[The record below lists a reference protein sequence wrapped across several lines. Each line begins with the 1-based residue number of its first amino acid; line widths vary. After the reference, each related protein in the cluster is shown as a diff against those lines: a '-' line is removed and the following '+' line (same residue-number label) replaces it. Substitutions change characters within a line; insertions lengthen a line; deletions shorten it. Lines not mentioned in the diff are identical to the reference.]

1 MRGRKL
7 LLLLTLVLLTHASD
21 GFAYPLSDTQA
32 TCLNRYNRASTR
44 VLKFYGKTVN
54 RCLRS
59 MGSGRS
65 RSIDVSDC
73 LLEDPKGKLARM
85 TRRMERDVDRFCL
98 APPTSAMVCPAPCDT
113 MNVSGSA
120 EIESLTDLKRCL
132 ACLNP
137 AASWMG
143 PEAAMLPHGTHGRV
157 LQGATVTPPA
167 VDSATASCQAG
178 LIRANEGLFAASVR
192 EASACIE
199 RASRRPST
207 TVAPTH
213 CVDATPGQR
222 RVFKMKERLEIAVDR
237 CGAMVPFDGGAC
249 AGISGHPALTECLDA
264 AQKCGTCI
272 WGRGL
277 LGMGL
282 ECDLFDDGLSNGSC
296 MPGVAATTTTSL
308 LPSTTIVTTTLEPV
322 TTTLPPVTTTLAPV
336 TTTTLPSGPCG
347 TFVDSFGSAG
357 TANGAFDGPRGIG
370 ISASGDAYVVDSR
383 NDRVQVFSPAGDF
396 LMRWGSFGE
405 GGGEFDR
412 PRALAVGPL
421 GNVYV
426 VDRSNHRV
434 QKFGPGG
441 NYLAEWGGLGA
452 LPGQFNLPQGIA
464 VDSAGDVYVSDG
476 GNQRIQK
483 FTSTGTYLL
492 QWGAAGTLNGQFL
505 APRGVA
511 ADASGHVYVVDRQ
524 NHAVQKFTSNG
535 QFVTRWGG
543 LGSSRGRFNAPRGI
557 AVDAAGDVLVVDTG
571 NHRVQKFT
579 AEGGFIDA
587 FGVFGIGPVQFNQ
600 PYDIA
605 IAGDGTVYISD
616 RENNRVQ
623 RILCAAE

>member
-1 MRGRKL
+1 MRGRSL
-7 LLLLTLVLLTHASD
+7 LPLVFMVLLAHA
-21 GFAYPLSDTQA
+21 GEGLAYPLSDAQA
-32 TCLNRYNRASTR
+32 TCLSRYSRASTR
-44 VLKFYGKTVN
+44 VVKFYGKTVN
-54 RCLRS
+54 ACLRS
-59 MGSGRS
+59 IGSGRS
-65 RSIDVSDC
+65 RTSTVSDC
-73 LLEDPKGKLARM
+73 LLEDPKGRLARM

-98 APPTSAMVCPAPCDT
+98 SPPSVAMVCPAPCDT
-113 MNVSGSA
+113 VSEAGSA
-120 EIESLTDLKRCL
+120 EIESLPDLKSCL

-143 PEAAMLPHGTHGRV
+143 PETAILPHGTHGRV
-157 LQGATVTPPA
+157 LAGAKVSPPDI
-167 VDSATASCQAG
+167 DSATASCQSA

-207 TVAPTH
+207 TAAPTH

-222 RVFKMKERLEIAVDR
+222 RVFKMRERLEVAVNR
-237 CGAMVPFDGGAC
+237 CGAVVPFDGGAC
-249 AGISGHPALTECLDA
+249 AGLSGNPELTDCLNA

-296 MPGVAATTTTSL
+296 MPGVAATTTTSS
-308 LPSTTIVTTTLEPV
+308 LPSTTMVTTTLE
-322 TTTLPPVTTTLAPV
+322 PVTTTLAPV

-347 TFVDSFGSAG
+347 TFVDSFGFAG
-357 TANGAFDGPRGIG
+357 TVNGAFDGPRGIG

-441 NYLAEWGGLGA
+441 NYLAEWGGLGS

-464 VDSAGDVYVSDG
+464 VDSAGDVYISDG

-492 QWGAAGTLNGQFL
+492 QWGAAGTSNGQFL
-505 APRGVA
+505 APRGIA
-511 ADASGHVYVVDRQ
+511 ADGAGHVYVVDRQ
-524 NHAVQKFTSNG
+524 NHVVQKFTSDG
-535 QFVTRWGG
+535 RFVTSWGA
-543 LGSSRGRFNAPRGI
+543 LGSGQGRLNAPRGI
-557 AVDAAGDVLVVDTG
+557 AVDASGDVLVVDTG

-579 AEGGFIDA
+579 AEGGFVDD
-587 FGVFGIGPVQFNQ
+587 FGVFGIGPAQFNQ

-616 RENNRVQ
+616 RENHRVQ
-623 RILCAAE
+623 RIVCAAE